1 MKIHGII
8 ENDCEDLIAIWR
20 TNIELALHRVIWWLS
35 ICPSDSYARTR
46 RPRPSSRQEVT
57 MVGHFH
63 SCFTKYSQES
73 NQVYIYDALSN
84 HMLWNFWLKIPGF
97 EPASVDCPDFFESR
111 VNLFIIFSAK
121 LVTGIVWGPLYRGKA
136 HPRRRLTYN
145 LRLRTLQVQ
154 APERLHLLHLWG
166 NRTLYLWIE
175 PNSLTQLDYWR
186 CHIREILVN
195 IKRYL
200 KVTIGRKALCF
211 HHAFYEIIDTGFVV
225 LTPSISILFTLGQF
239 VAQNHT
245 ISVNRL
251 IFLER

>member
-1 MKIHGII
+1 MSVTIFRETILHCEDDDSTKKYPAEVKTELLGFITFHDTMKIHAII

-20 TNIELALHRVIWWLS
+20 TNIELAFHRVIWWLS
-35 ICPSDSYARTR
+35 IFPSDSYARTR

-136 HPRRRLTYN
+136 
-145 LRLRTLQVQ
+145 Q
-154 APERLHLLHLWG
+154 
-166 NRTLYLWIE
+166 WIHD
-175 PNSLTQLDYWR
+175 S
-186 CHIREILVN
+186 
-195 IKRYL
+195 
-200 KVTIGRKALCF
+200 
-211 HHAFYEIIDTGFVV
+211 
-225 LTPSISILFTLGQF
+225 
-239 VAQNHT
+239 
-245 ISVNRL
+245 
-251 IFLER
+251 